1 MRIGAT
7 NVLTCLALLLAAL
20 GIWAAAAYPV
30 PEFTPAQ
37 LADPAFVQQAI
48 AKAEAA
54 RSDLEA
60 RRSRASSLQLASLDN
75 DLKKVGMVLEF
86 LQYVKA
92 HGYHEEDPGLNALAY
107 VKSQRKISSQELP
120 QVAKNPAAAGEPA
133 GRPDPVPDPAGSPAI
148 SHGEPVDIERHL
160 VKGKT
165 VVFDFYSDYCGP
177 CRQVGPRLE
186 KLDARREDLVVIRVD
201 INRPGVQGIDW
212 NSTVA
217 RQYGLRSIPHFV
229 IYSPDGKKVA
239 EGQEA
244 SAQVYK
250 MLGDSGL

>member
-1 MRIGAT
+1 MKNASKIRLQI
-7 NVLTCLALLLAAL
+7 L
-20 GIWAAAAYPV
+20 GIMAASLSIWVAAAYPV
-30 PEFTPAQ
+30 PEFTPQQ

-75 DLKKVGMVLEF
+75 DLKKAGMVLEF

-92 HGYHEEDPGLNALAY
+92 HGYRADDPGLIALAY
-107 VKSQRKISSQELP
+107 VKNQRKISSQELP
-120 QVAKNPAAAGEPA
+120 QVAKNPAAGGEPA
-133 GRPDPVPDPAGSPAI
+133 GRQAPAPAETPVI

-186 KLDARREDLVVIRVD
+186 KLDARRDDLVVIRVD

-229 IYSPDGKKVA
+229 VYSPDGKKVA

-250 MLGDSGL
+250 MLGDAGL